1 MSRQLDKTAIAGT
14 GIEVS
19 PLGLGTVKFGRN
31 QGVKYPAL
39 FTIPNDGEVLGLLDL
54 AHELGI
60 NLLDTAPAYGTSEER
75 LGTLFARHK
84 GLRERWVICGK
95 VGEEFS
101 ATDDGLGQSH
111 FDYSEQHIR
120 FSVER
125 SLKRLNTDVIELML
139 IHSNGEDCHIIEQSG
154 CLEVLAA
161 LKKEG
166 KILASGMS
174 TKTVAGGIA
183 ALQQADVAMVTYN
196 LNERGE
202 KPVLDYALSNSKG
215 IFIKKAFASGHACLA
230 GEDPV
235 LASLKLVFAHPAVSC
250 AIVGTINPNHLRQ
263 NVAACLSALSK
274 KSTSPALELS

>member
-1 MSRQLDKTAIAGT
+1 MSQYLDKRAIAGT

-31 QGVKYPAL
+31 QGVKYPAQ
-39 FTIPNDGEVLGLLDL
+39 FAIPDDGEILRLLEL
-54 AHELGI
+54 AHELGL

-75 LGTLFARHK
+75 LGQLFARHK

-95 VGEEFS
+95 VGEEFTTT
-101 ATDDGLGQSH
+101 ADNQGHSH
-111 FDYSEQHIR
+111 FDFSEQHIR
-120 FSVER
+120 YSVER

-139 IHSNGEDCHIIEQSG
+139 VHSNGDDVNIIEQTG

-196 LNERGE
+196 LNDQNE
-202 KPVLDYALSNSKG
+202 KPVLDYAEVNNKG
-215 IFIKKAFASGHACLA
+215 IFIKKAFASGHACLS
-230 GEDPV
+230 GDDPV
-235 LASLKLVFAHPAVSC
+235 LSSLKLVFDHPAASC
-250 AIVGTINPNHLRQ
+250 AIIGTINPEHLRQ
-263 NVAACLSALSK
+263 NVTACLRALTK
-274 KSTSPALELS
+274 PT